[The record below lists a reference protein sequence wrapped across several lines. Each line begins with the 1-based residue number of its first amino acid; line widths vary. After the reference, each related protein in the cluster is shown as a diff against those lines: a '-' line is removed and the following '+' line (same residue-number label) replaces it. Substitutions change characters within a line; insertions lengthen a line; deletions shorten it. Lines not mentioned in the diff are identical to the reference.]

1 MPPKNKGSSK
11 KPPKVKT
18 PTLIDGLTKDEMTK
32 EQLEEHIARLREELD
47 REREERNY
55 FQLERDK
62 IQTFWDITE
71 RQLKEAKAELTNLD
85 RDVDEDQKH
94 HQIETKV
101 YKQKMKHLLCEHQ
114 NTVCEL
120 SADGLAS
127 SEVMQTKKT
136 ELENEIHDKIMSI
149 RVDIQ
154 ERDNESLVKETEKKH
169 EDEIHKTRESLEKK
183 FREVEDKYKRKLELL
198 REELDN
204 KRKSEICER
213 EEHWNKHIA
222 TIMEVHKKALNKARE
237 FINSTEKELDLNIS
251 LKKEIENENMK
262 LKQKEKDLTSV
273 LQDNK
278 HLAECLSKVK
288 EETFQIEKQM
298 KHSMSKL
305 RNNERFKERQLNN
318 LMREHELLKN
328 KFREI
333 QQEGDELSKSFT
345 RSFQKLQ
352 QKTDVK
358 NIQLEKKLNSLT
370 DTVEKTQ
377 TQLVSVLSAANVDQ
391 TAHRGIINKVEETVD
406 SRNDSFKDLQHK
418 KAQICKVHKDLLLW
432 YESKLQTLGVPAE
445 ELCVKPPE
453 SNRA

>member
-1 MPPKNKGSSK
+1 QPPKNKGSSK

-391 TAHRGIINKVEETVD
+391 TAHRGIINKVEV
-406 SRNDSFKDLQHK
+406 Q
-418 KAQICKVHKDLLLW
+418 
-432 YESKLQTLGVPAE
+432 
-445 ELCVKPPE
+445 LCVFLFG
-453 SNRA
+453 SSSV